1 MTSPRH
7 LWSGD
12 WERDSASRA
21 DELAARERLQSEQP
35 LEQPVSAPAPEERPP
50 SPLRSALPAVLAAL
64 ARALR
69 AVGAGLRQL
78 NPRAVLLVL
87 IVAGVVVAG
96 AFGLSAL
103 FGGSSSNSHEPVSL
117 RAADALFG
125 VQLSTPPNGGVVIAT
140 VVPGGPAESAGLDPG
155 DALTAIDNRPVSGAG
170 DVAAAVGGLRAGG
183 QAVLQVSRG
192 SSIISTLVTLTG
204 HP

>member
-1 MTSPRH
+1 M
-7 LWSGD
+7 
-12 WERDSASRA
+12 
-21 DELAARERLQSEQP
+21 RERLQIEQS
-35 LEQPVSAPAPEERPP
+35 VAPPIAAPGPDDAPR
-50 SPLRSALPAVLAAL
+50 SSLLLSALRAAL
-64 ARALR
+64 TALR
-69 AVGAGLRQL
+69 AVGAGLRRL

-96 AFGLSAL
+96 ALGLNAL
-103 FGGSSSNSHEPVSL
+103 FGGSASSANHEPVSL

-155 DALTAIDNRPVSGAG
+155 DTLTAIDNRPVSGAS
-170 DVAAAVGGLRAGG
+170 DVASAANGLRAGG
-183 QAVLQVSRG
+183 HAVLQVSRG
-192 SSIISTLVTLTG
+192 SAIITTLVTLTG